1 MGSFRS
7 ASNNHKEIKKGEEIH
22 KISISNSSSSTILT
36 EINVDKE
43 IVIASDS
50 IPEPRLEFKPTEYH
64 HNLGY
69 DMRVNAVVLAATYP
83 EIIGYVRTG
92 MSTIP

>member
-1 MGSFRS
+1 MQVTITKKLKKARRFTRS
-7 ASNNHKEIKKGEEIH
+7 ASAKND
-22 KISISNSSSSTILT
+22 SSSSTILT
-36 EINVDKE
+36 EINVAKE
-43 IVIASDS
+43 IVIASADS
-50 IPEPRLEFKPTEYH
+50 IPEPRLEFEPTQYH

-83 EIIGYVRTG
+83 EIIGYARTG